1 MKQYLDT
8 VKHIMENG
16 NDRNDRTGTGTRGV
30 FGYQT
35 RYDLKDTFP
44 LITHRRAPWKG
55 IVGELVWFLSG
66 SVNNNEL
73 NELNCKFWNE
83 FADEEGSIGPMY
95 GAAWRG
101 NNPYHVD
108 QMAVIL
114 KQLND
119 DPWSRRI
126 VLDSWAPDYLPFN
139 GVAPKDNPKYGQMAL
154 APCHPLSQYYVEKD
168 ELSILF
174 YMRAS
179 DFLIGAPANIASY
192 ALLTLILAQLTG
204 YKAKEL
210 IYTAGDMHIYK
221 NHIETGAVDKILA
234 ASTYPLPTVDLSNL
248 FLEEVKEI
256 QSFTKDTPV
265 NEYSCILDELFIVR
279 KHETYAKLVDSL
291 KNYKCGKSIEMAIS
305 V

>member
-73 NELNCKFWNE
+73 NELNCKFWDK
-83 FADEEGSIGPMY
+83 FADDEGSIGPMY

-101 NNPYHVD
+101 NKPYSVD

-114 KQLND
+114 KQLHD

-126 VLDSWAPDYLPFN
+126 VLDSWSPDYIPS
-139 GVAPKDNPKYGQMAL
+139 GDVAPSENPKNGKMSL
-154 APCHPLSQYYVEKD
+154 APCHPVSQYYVEND

-174 YMRAS
+174 YMRS
-179 DFLIGAPANIASY
+179 NDFLLGAPANISSY
-192 ALLTLILAQLTG
+192 ALLTLILAKLSG

-210 IYTAGDMHIYK
+210 VYTAGDAHIYK
-221 NHIETGAVDKILA
+221 NHIDSGAVAKILA
-234 ASTYPLPTVDLSNL
+234 APTFDLPTVDLSDL
-248 FLEEVKEI
+248 FNEEAKQI

-265 NEYSCILDELFIVR
+265 SEYSRILDELFITR
-279 KHETYAKLVDSL
+279 KHDTYAKLVDSL